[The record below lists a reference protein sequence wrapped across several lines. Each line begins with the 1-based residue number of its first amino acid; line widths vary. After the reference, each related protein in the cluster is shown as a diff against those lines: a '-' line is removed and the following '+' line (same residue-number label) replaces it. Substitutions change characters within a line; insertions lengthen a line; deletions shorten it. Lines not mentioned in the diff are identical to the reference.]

1 MLENVGGY
9 GIKMKN
15 QNIYNMSYR
24 EGHHFSLRELDINE
38 YAGVDYTKY
47 SIEDLEKL
55 WRKTLKSGMHG
66 LCFSLYEDGQ
76 RPGDIITKEQVR
88 RRMEIIQPYTKWV
101 RSFSC
106 TDGNEFI
113 PEIAHEF
120 GIKTLV
126 GAWLGDDPEINER
139 EIAGLIQLAKDGYV
153 DIAAVGNEVL
163 YRNDLS
169 ADELLAFINQVKE
182 AIPEKIPVGY
192 VDAYYEFS
200 VHPRITEACDVIL
213 ANCYPYWE
221 GCPLEYSLGHMQ
233 QMFGQAT
240 HAANG
245 KKVIITETGWPSQG
259 TGLRGAQ
266 PSAENAMKYF
276 INAQVWSAKQDIEI
290 FYFSSFDESWKVGP
304 EGDVGAYWGLWDKD
318 EKLKF

>member
-1 MLENVGGY
+1 
-9 GIKMKN
+9 
-15 QNIYNMSYR
+15 
-24 EGHHFSLRELDINE
+24 
-38 YAGVDYTKY
+38 VDYTKY
-47 SIEDLEKL
+47 SGEDLIKL
-55 WRKTLKSGMHG
+55 WRKTLKSGMQG

-76 RPGDIITKEQVR
+76 RPGDIITEEQVR
-88 RRMEIIQPYTKWV
+88 RRMEIIKPYTKWV

-113 PEIAHEF
+113 PRIAKEY
-120 GIKTLV
+120 GLKTLV

-139 EIAGLIQLAKDGYV
+139 EIAGLIQLANEGYV

-169 ADELLAFINQVKE
+169 ADELLYFINQVKL
-182 AIPEKIPVGY
+182 AIPDNIPVGY

-200 VHPRITEACDVIL
+200 VHPIITEACDVIL

-259 TGLRGAQ
+259 TGLKGAL
-266 PSAENAMKYF
+266 PSSENAMKYF
-276 INAQVWSAKQDIEI
+276 INAQVWSAKQNIEI